1 MPQQGFKLISDTLSK
16 SLAKYSPQRLQAAV
30 EARLETIGEGMAST
44 AFSLVPID
52 TGFLQSSIY
61 ASVDGMQLELGA
73 TADYAS
79 FVEFGTRFMSAQPFL
94 RPAFDGWINEA
105 ERAFKDVIAEA
116 LK

>member
-1 MPQQGFKLISDTLSK
+1 MPAQGFRIISDTLSK
-16 SLAKYSPQRLQAAV
+16 SLAKYSSARLQAAV
-30 EARLETIGEGMAST
+30 EARLERIGEGMAST

-61 ASVDGMQLELGA
+61 VFVKGMQLELGA

-79 FVEFGTRFMSAQPFL
+79 YVEFGTYKMAAQPFL
-94 RPAFDGWINEA
+94 RPAFDGWINEVEA
-105 ERAFKDVIAEA
+105 AFKDVIAEA